1 MTDRERIDDKSI
13 KLAILKGASGDMNKR
28 LFDPAELRKAKRV
41 VADDIR
47 AGLTPKEALQ
57 SLAEKVRNA
66 RSWRGRR
73 LEDWSDLD

>member
-1 MTDRERIDDKSI
+1 MTDRERIDDKAL
-13 KLAILKGASGDMNKR
+13 KFAILKGASGDMDKR

-57 SLAEKVRNA
+57 SLADKIKNA
-66 RSWRGRR
+66 KAWRGHR